1 MIGIELSI
9 RDYRNLL
16 IKQMPPWMEVN
27 NPDLLEYFSL
37 AGFDYFEQEDTIIV
51 DGTEYKRDELTLGD
65 FKDDLGIAGTGNY
78 DNCIIDIIELIDSD
92 DKVFIYTNPNFI
104 KLDAMAVIIKAK
116 DDRRNQLITQMNPL
130 LATLDVL
137 LPFWE
142 AMFQSERL
150 IIDGVPETDAEYM
163 ARVVSLLFGASTS
176 LVVIR
181 SVLERIG
188 LTNFEIIDSNKD
200 ETHWNPYSAPFSVN
214 LYLDASDF
222 DKRDFLHQLFLTLS
236 LAGIRLFILCPA
248 TDHDCFGLNFG
259 NATDNSD
266 YETPPPFIPGFGTIG
281 EGFGASFGAFFGN

>member
-1 MIGIELSI
+1 MLGIDLSI

-16 IKQMPPWMEVN
+16 IKQAPPYMEFN
-27 NPDLLEYFSL
+27 DADLLNYFSL
-37 AGFDYFEQEDTIIV
+37 SGFDYFEKEDVIIV
-51 DGTEYKRDELTLGD
+51 DGVEYNRQEWTLGD
-65 FKDDLGIAGTGNY
+65 FKDALGIAGTGNY
-78 DNCIIDIIELIDSD
+78 DVCVIDIIEKIDSND
-92 DKVFIYTNPNFI
+92 NVFVYTNPNYI
-104 KLDAMAVIIKAK
+104 KYDSMAVIVKKK
-116 DDRRNQLITQMNPL
+116 DDRRNQLITEMNPL
-130 LATLDVL
+130 LATLDGL

-142 AMFQSERL
+142 AMFQSTRQ

-181 SVLERIG
+181 NVFEKLG

-214 LYLDASDF
+214 LYLDPDDF
-222 DKRDFLHQLFLTLS
+222 DNIDFIHQIFLTIS

-266 YETPPPFIPGFGTIG
+266 YVVPPPFVPGVGLTG
-281 EGFGASFGAFFGN
+281 EGFGARFGAFFGN